1 VTHTIL
7 FGFSRRSPPYRSTAA
22 PAIPRLDAVRER
34 RGLGPA
40 QSAAEERS
48 RRFSARY
55 TRGSFLR
62 RPPVAR
68 RSDRRRRM
76 RDAIDDMM
84 FAEGLHPARRRAHYS
99 ERWPRPGGRAPS
111 TMPCRRWR
119 RGFRRQPPV
128 IRRRDCR
135 RADGDARGAEG
146 APASSGPDSGAS
158 KADDRARALRFRT
171 AGTLSSMRVAP
182 APVPLHDAPPAISW
196 LDGAH
201 HERGCLR
208 GVENRQT

>member
-1 VTHTIL
+1 MNAAA
-7 FGFSRRSPPYRSTAA
+7 SDRRSPQPRSAVGA
-22 PAIPRLDAVRER
+22 LARAIPAAASFAGRPL
-34 RGLGPA
+34 PA
-40 QSAAEERS
+40 AAT
-48 RRFSARY
+48 A
-55 TRGSFLR
+55 GG
-62 RPPVAR
+62 
-68 RSDRRRRM
+68 RM

-119 RGFRRQPPV
+119 RGFRRQPPA

-171 AGTLSSMRVAP
+171 AGTLSSTRVAP